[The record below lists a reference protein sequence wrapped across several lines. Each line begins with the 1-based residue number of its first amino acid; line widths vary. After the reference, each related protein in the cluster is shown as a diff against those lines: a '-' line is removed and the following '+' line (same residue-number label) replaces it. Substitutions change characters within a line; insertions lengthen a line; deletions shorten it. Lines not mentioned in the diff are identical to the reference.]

1 MRNKIKT
8 SLLLTFGLVFG
19 SICHAKEPTKLT
31 SDKDL
36 ALNALNNM
44 SGYLRTLDKLSIQ
57 ANLYIDDI
65 LDNGQKIQ
73 QSKSLSIAANPPS
86 SMKAVTSDRDKTRE
100 FYYDGTDFTIY
111 TPKTGYYASF
121 KAPKTISKLIQK
133 AADNYDIEI
142 PLSDLFLWGTKY
154 DNSSEI
160 DEAILV
166 GVDKVNGVSCNHF
179 AFRQKD
185 VDWQVC
191 IQRGDMPL
199 PLKLV
204 ITSKLEETQP
214 QYTAIIRWDT
224 APSLSYQ
231 SYTFIPR
238 KGDQKINFAPKKNN
252 K

>member
-1 MRNKIKT
+1 MSKQIQT
-8 SLLLTFGLVFG
+8 SLLLTLGLVIG
-19 SICHAKEPTKLT
+19 SISHAEEPTTLI

-44 SGYLRTLDKLSIQ
+44 SGYLRTLDRLSID
-57 ANLYIDDI
+57 ANLYVDEV
-65 LDNGQKIQ
+65 LDSGQKIQ
-73 QSKSLSIAANPPS
+73 QTRSLLITANLPS
-86 SMKAVTSDRDKTRE
+86 NLKAITSNADNARE
-100 FYYDGTDFTIY
+100 FYYDGKNFTIY
-111 TPKTGYYASF
+111 TPQTGYYASF
-121 KAPKTISKLIQK
+121 KAPESIPKLIEK
-133 AADNYDIEI
+133 ASDNYDIEI

-160 DEAILV
+160 NEAILV
-166 GVDKVNGVSCNHF
+166 GVDQVNGVSCNHF
-179 AFRQKD
+179 AFRQQD

-214 QYTAIIRWDT
+214 QYTAIMHWDT
-224 APSLSYQ
+224 APLLSNQ
-231 SYTFIPR
+231 SYTFMPR
-238 KGDQKINFAPKKNN
+238 KGDQKINFAPKKIN

>member
-1 MRNKIKT
+1 MSNKIRI
-8 SLLLTFGLVFG
+8 SLFLFTWLITASF
-19 SICHAKEPTKLT
+19 SHAKEPESFI
-31 SDKDL
+31 SDKKL

-44 SGYLRTLDKLSIQ
+44 SGYLRALDKFSIQ
-57 ANLYIDDI
+57 ANLYIDNVI
-65 LDNGQKIQ
+65 DNGQKIQ
-73 QSKSLSIAANPPS
+73 KTTRLNITANLPSQLKATIAKTDS
-86 SMKAVTSDRDKTRE
+86 TRE
-100 FYYDGTDFTIY
+100 LYYNGKTFTIY
-111 TPKTGYYASF
+111 TPQSGYYASF
-121 KAPKTISKLIQK
+121 KAPKTIPQLIEK
-133 AADNYDIEI
+133 AADNYDIDI
-142 PLSDLFLWGTKY
+142 PLSDLFLWGSKY

-160 DEAILV
+160 NEAILV
-166 GVDKVNGVSCNHF
+166 GIDQVNGVSCNHF

-214 QYTAIIRWDT
+214 QYTAVMHWDT
-224 APSLSYQ
+224 APLLNNQ

-238 KGDQKINFAPKKNN
+238 KSDKKISFASKKNS